1 MGNLHEFAVEFD
13 NLTHATS
20 AWITSTANHMNLSMP
35 ETVSPEAVAGGT
47 AIVLTSVLVCAT
59 LVVRITN
66 LLVARRRAKKNAR
79 IVQMAEY
86 APEDDCEE
94 HECETHTTSRTAAPG
109 DSDYEDDSLS
119 TPRKKGP
126 RV

>member
-1 MGNLHEFAVEFD
+1 MENFHELAVELD
-13 NLTHATS
+13 NLTHVTG
-20 AWITSTANHMNLSMP
+20 AWITSTAHHINLSMP
-35 ETVSPEAVAGGT
+35 ETVSPEAVVGAT
-47 AIVLTSVLVCAT
+47 AIVLASGFVCT
-59 LVVRITN
+59 VVVVRITN

-94 HECETHTTSRTAAPG
+94 HECETHSTARTAAPG

-119 TPRKKGP
+119 TPRQKGT